1 MERKNLIK
9 ITSKNRTTRLISEG
23 NGKILGTK
31 KFYYHTV

>member
-9 ITSKNRTTRLISEG
+9 ITSKNRTTLISEG